1 MSVATPGSYSNES
14 RRICLSYVFT
24 SNELCLGFFFLL
36 AGECNS
42 LHCSLHYLLCNTA
55 SGALSHDYQLTV

>member
-24 SNELCLGFFFLL
+24 SNGLCLGFFFF
-36 AGECNS
+36 NS
-42 LHCSLHYLLCNTA
+42 LVSAIHCIAHYIIYSVTQHLVPCHMII
-55 SGALSHDYQLTV
+55 S